1 MPVTPTRRKRLR
13 TVTFVVLAAALAW
26 LLFRLFEPVFTWSS
40 GWQPLPDIDA
50 AATGIVEPDWAGVG
64 AAADQRL
71 AQARQRLQTP
81 ALSAAVLIDGRR
93 VWASAVGLADIA
105 AGRAADLDTQFRLG
119 STSKAINALAAGVL
133 IDAGR
138 LDMDSSVR
146 EHVPDLPAHY
156 QPVSVRHA
164 ISHTGGVPDYG
175 LCLCFPVWE
184 HRNRRHFAGVR
195 DALRVFEDRPLLF
208 APGTGFG
215 YSSYGA
221 NVAGAV
227 IEALAGQEYTAF
239 VAAAVFRPLAMR
251 HSGADRAGV
260 AAPNRA
266 AFYEVS
272 DGGWKL
278 ADKVD
283 NSIRYPSGGMLSTPS
298 DMLAVGHAFLGQGVV
313 SAATLAQLL
322 TPQALADGSANP
334 QGYALGIRVAN
345 DKRMFDGEVVTT
357 IYSHHGTA
365 VGSTSYFAVYPEYRL
380 VVSLLMNKGQD
391 GIDAFVAEANPLV
404 ELFIGELRTRP
415 ASAQAAADATGGP

>member
-13 TVTFVVLAAALAW
+13 TWTLVVLAAALAW
-26 LLFRLFEPVFTWSS
+26 LLFRLFEPVFTWGS

-50 AATGIVEPDWAGVG
+50 AATSVAGPDWASAG

-71 AQARQRLQTP
+71 AQARQRLQAP

-105 AGRAADLDTQFRLG
+105 AGRAVDLDTQFRLG

-138 LDMDSSVR
+138 LDLDSSVR
-146 EHVPDLPAHY
+146 VHLPDLPGHY
-156 QPVSVRHA
+156 QTVSVRHA

-195 DALRVFEDRPLLF
+195 DALRVFEHRPLLF
-208 APGTGFG
+208 APGTGFR

-221 NVAGAV
+221 NISGAV

-239 VAAAVFRPLAMR
+239 VADAVFRPLAMR
-251 HSGADRAGV
+251 HSGADRIDAEP
-260 AAPNRA
+260 ANRA

-278 ADKVD
+278 ADPVD

-298 DMLAVGHAFLGQGVV
+298 DMLAVGHAFLGHGLL
-313 SAATLAQLL
+313 SPATLAQLL
-322 TPQALADGSANP
+322 TPQVLADGSANP

-345 DKRMFDGEVVTT
+345 DKRLFDGDVVTT

-365 VGSTSYFAVYPEYRL
+365 VGSTSYFAVYPEFGL

-391 GIDAFVAEANPLV
+391 GIEALVAEADPLV
-404 ELFIGELRTRP
+404 ELFVGELGARR
-415 ASAQAAADATGGP
+415 ARAAAPATVGP